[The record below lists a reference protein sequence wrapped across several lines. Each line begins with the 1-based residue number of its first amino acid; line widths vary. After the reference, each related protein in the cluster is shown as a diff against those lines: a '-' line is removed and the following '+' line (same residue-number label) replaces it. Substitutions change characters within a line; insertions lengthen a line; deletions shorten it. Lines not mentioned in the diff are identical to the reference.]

1 MRPAWLIVWLK
12 KLGRKD
18 VAMSCDPSTTSI
30 LLLDLC
36 NDFLREGGKLWP
48 RAKAVAEPMV
58 LTTDELM
65 A

>member
-1 MRPAWLIVWLK
+1 
-12 KLGRKD
+12 
-18 VAMSCDPSTTSI
+18 MSCDPSTTSI

-48 RAKAVAEPMV
+48 RAKAVAEQMV